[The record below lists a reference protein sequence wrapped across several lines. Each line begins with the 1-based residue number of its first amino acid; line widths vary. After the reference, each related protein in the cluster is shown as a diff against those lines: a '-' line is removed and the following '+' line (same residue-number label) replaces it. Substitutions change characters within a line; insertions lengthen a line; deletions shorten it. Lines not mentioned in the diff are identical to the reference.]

1 MTKTKYRQK
10 RLTVYASDGGIT
22 IHGDIHVGAHDLTP
36 EEHKKL
42 VCRVIRRIPRC
53 LRDCPFRISALT
65 TFQFQNGEHNHER
78 VLSTIESFSPGAGL
92 HTPDSGWQTE
102 RPTDSHTERVIPWPT
117 GAPTLICF

>member
-42 VCRVIRRIPRC
+42 VCRVIRRIPA
-53 LRDCPFRISALT
+53 LLEGLPFSDFGIDNISISKRRA
-65 TFQFQNGEHNHER
+65 
-78 VLSTIESFSPGAGL
+78 
-92 HTPDSGWQTE
+92 
-102 RPTDSHTERVIPWPT
+102 
-117 GAPTLICF
+117 